1 MSNSA
6 RKDSTVGE
14 IVNLM
19 SVDAQRLMDLM
30 AYFNLIWS
38 SPLQMALCIYFL
50 YNIIGTLPT
59 SPPPPKKKT
68 SFSFPNKIL
77 CSIYIDE
84 LVFQVI
90 LLGFSKMLLCS

>member
-1 MSNSA
+1 MDIVFVFNAATHQALTMSNSA

-59 SPPPPKKKT
+59 SLPPPPKKKP
-68 SFSFPNKIL
+68 FFLFPIRFFAV
-77 CSIYIDE
+77 ST
-84 LVFQVI
+84 
-90 LLGFSKMLLCS
+90 